1 MKDLREC
8 CRPTAGKEVK
18 ATPLPKRKVLVT
30 CIVNFSNQF
39 GSLVIFPFLPFMI
52 SDFFPELDRT
62 EIGKKAGFLGSSYY
76 IGSFA
81 GSLMVRYTLNKLM

>member
-1 MKDLREC
+1 MC
-8 CRPTAGKEVK
+8 A
-18 ATPLPKRKVLVT
+18 
-30 CIVNFSNQF
+30 IVI

-62 EIGKKAGFLGSSYY
+62 EIGKKAGFLGSAFY

-81 GSLMVRYTLNKLM
+81 GSLMVSYY

>member
-1 MKDLREC
+1 MDKLKYSIC
-8 CRPTAGKEVK
+8 HCTSFYNIKFIILISSCVII
-18 ATPLPKRKVLVT
+18 T
-30 CIVNFSNQF
+30 

-62 EIGKKAGFLGSSYY
+62 EIGKKAGFLGSAYY

-81 GSLMVRYTLNKLM
+81 GSLMVSYY

>member
-1 MKDLREC
+1 M
-8 CRPTAGKEVK
+8 PQ
-18 ATPLPKRKVLVT
+18 LVT
-30 CIVNFSNQF
+30 ARREVYSSYNPYWRCPADHVASYLSHTVIT

-62 EIGKKAGFLGSSYY
+62 EIGKKAGFLGSAYF

-81 GSLMVRYTLNKLM
+81 GSLMVSYY